1 MRVGIGHRKS
11 VPPDRA
17 AVLRIRFC
25 DVKVCV
31 SDACGDAWLV
41 KDFGDACVPEDG
53 PHWILPGY
61 NGIEADNVR
70 ADEHEAK
77 TE

>member
-1 MRVGIGHRKS
+1 LPLILISIQPGG
-11 VPPDRA
+11 A
-17 AVLRIRFC
+17 AVLRIGFC
-25 DVKVCV
+25 NVKVCV
-31 SDACGDAWLV
+31 SDACRNARHVKNFRDAR
-41 KDFGDACVPEDG
+41 APEGG

-61 NGIEADNVR
+61 NGLEADNVR